1 MTSGR
6 SAVGSRQ
13 SVADHEQP
21 SDHVDH
27 KIGSY
32 RDLRVWNL
40 AIELAVNCYEHTRGF
55 PHSELYGLT
64 SQLRRSAT
72 SIAANI
78 AEGYGRENTGS
89 YVQFLRVAQGSLKE
103 FETHII
109 ISTRVGFLDAE
120 AERRFLV
127 QADDIGR
134 MLRAL
139 IRSLQRTS

>member
-1 MTSGR
+1 MISGR

-21 SDHVDH
+21 AGSVDR

-40 AIELAVNCYEHTRGF
+40 AIELAVDCYECTGTF
-55 PHSELYGLT
+55 PPSELYGLT
-64 SQLRRSAT
+64 SQLRRSAA

-78 AEGYGRENTGS
+78 AEGYDRENTGS
-89 YVQFLRVAQGSLKE
+89 YVQLLRVAQGSLKE

-109 ISTRVGFLDAE
+109 ISARVGFLNAE
-120 AERRFLV
+120 AEQRFLV
-127 QADDIGR
+127 QTDDIGR